1 MENAIAIVGMDCKF
15 PGANNLEEYWEVLKK
30 GECVVKD
37 ALNLEEDEQ
46 YVNKAFYL
54 DGIDEFDASFFN
66 INNRD
71 AKYMDPQ
78 QRLFLESAWK
88 AFENAGYQVDQ
99 IEEKVGV
106 FAGSGI
112 STYLMCNVIPNMIK
126 NGKDIS
132 KIMAQIIHGN
142 SNDYLSSRISFNM
155 NLDGPSLTVQTA
167 CSSALTAVHLACR
180 SLLMY
185 ECDMALCG
193 GVSVNSNQGQGYRYV
208 KGEIYSKSGYCSP
221 FSEKADGTIF
231 SGGVGT
237 LVLKRYE
244 DAVEDNDFIYAV
256 IRGSA
261 INNDGAD
268 KMSYTAPSE
277 NGQFHVIL
285 DALAFADVDPATISY
300 LETHGTGTNIGDQ
313 IEIAALKKVFED
325 GNQEVKIG
333 SVKGNIGH
341 AIAASGI
348 AGLIKT
354 ILCINKGY
362 ICPSIHCEKEN
373 PALNLDESVLR
384 IAKSYEKWDCKEQPM
399 RAGVSS
405 FGMGGS
411 NAHVV
416 LEAYENTKME
426 PMDTS
431 NYVKM
436 LKLSAKT
443 EKSLKAMKK
452 ELYDYLKEHDV
463 DERIL
468 INTYNNAR
476 KEFSLRSLIYYVD
489 KEELLYKLSHDT
501 WEMNEDS
508 KERLESIDNRQAL
521 YELGNRLLT
530 SCEGMSAFNVCDQ
543 IKNYWEKGEETEV
556 LELPGMDEVKKQ
568 PLPGYVFDHVS
579 FWIGENETI
588 ALHGGQKEEDTSSI
602 EDYMKKLWMQYL
614 EVEESELDKDF
625 YELGGSSIVAY
636 QMLADIEEKYHVE
649 LEIDEILDEPT
660 VEVMCKMVRQL
671 LATV

>member
-1 MENAIAIVGMDCKF
+1 
-15 PGANNLEEYWEVLKK
+15 
-30 GECVVKD
+30 
-37 ALNLEEDEQ
+37 
-46 YVNKAFYL
+46 
-54 DGIDEFDASFFN
+54 
-66 INNRD
+66 
-71 AKYMDPQ
+71 
-78 QRLFLESAWK
+78 
-88 AFENAGYQVDQ
+88 
-99 IEEKVGV
+99 
-106 FAGSGI
+106 
-112 STYLMCNVIPNMIK
+112 
-126 NGKDIS
+126 
-132 KIMAQIIHGN
+132 
-142 SNDYLSSRISFNM
+142 
-155 NLDGPSLTVQTA
+155 
-167 CSSALTAVHLACR
+167 
-180 SLLMY
+180 
-185 ECDMALCG
+185 
-193 GVSVNSNQGQGYRYV
+193 
-208 KGEIYSKSGYCSP
+208 
-221 FSEKADGTIF
+221 
-231 SGGVGT
+231 
-237 LVLKRYE
+237 
-244 DAVEDNDFIYAV
+244 
-256 IRGSA
+256 
-261 INNDGAD
+261 
-268 KMSYTAPSE
+268 
-277 NGQFHVIL
+277 
-285 DALAFADVDPATISY
+285 
-300 LETHGTGTNIGDQ
+300 
-313 IEIAALKKVFED
+313 
-325 GNQEVKIG
+325 
-333 SVKGNIGH
+333 
-341 AIAASGI
+341 
-348 AGLIKT
+348 
-354 ILCINKGY
+354 
-362 ICPSIHCEKEN
+362 
-373 PALNLDESVLR
+373 
-384 IAKSYEKWDCKEQPM
+384 M